1 MDLLAQ
7 KSIRVE
13 LENSYYRNLDAPTRG
28 SHTRPF
34 AVVGSRHKPF
44 DEYAVVQMAQPG
56 GFDMEIGKAVH
67 KALQQLSNGLP
78 TVARVAVELVTWMVE
93 GSDSRLDVVP
103 VFRLGV
109 LTDDCLAALAKAGDV
124 VGRCH
129 SGPLRCLDDHV
140 N

>member
-78 TVARVAVELVTWMVE
+78 TVARVTFHHPRYEFN
-93 GSDSRLDVVP
+93 GQSDSRLDVVP

-124 VGRCH
+124 VDRCH
-129 SGPLRCLDDHV
+129 FGPL
-140 N
+140 